1 LNREIRRITEMTAIV
16 CISIGVYAVCRAVE
30 LVVSAIIRKHRE
42 HVEKDVARL
51 VMLLSEFK
59 EVVE

>member
-1 LNREIRRITEMTAIV
+1 MTTVV

-59 EVVE
+59 EVVEQTEKE